1 MATTYKWSIN
11 QMNAHVQAEGKDNVI
26 YTVHWIYTGSE
37 ESAGKTYTANNIG
50 SEGFNYVKGD
60 PFVPY
65 ENTQAFEN
73 VVIGWLEN
81 ALDVDAM
88 KSDIDAQIQ
97 KQITPVNEDLYFT
110 WQNPV

>member
-1 MATTYKWSIN
+1 
-11 QMNAHVQAEGKDNVI
+11 MNAHVQAEGKDNVI
-26 YTVHWIYTGSE
+26 YTVHWIYTWSE

-50 SEGFNYVKGD
+50 SEGFTYVKGD
-60 PFVPY
+60 LFVPY
-65 ENTQAFEN
+65 ENTEAFEN